1 MSTAMAR
8 KVLDAKTLRSELW
21 ATLQD
26 LRAGAITP
34 READKVAR
42 LAREIVAAT
51 QTQLWLLEA
60 SAERNLPEDLTAF
73 ANPGTEGA

>member
-1 MSTAMAR
+1 MSMAR
-8 KVLDAKTLRSELW
+8 KVLDAKSLRSELW

-26 LRAGAITP
+26 LRSGAITP

-42 LAREIVAAT
+42 LAREIVNAT

-60 SAERNLPEDLTAF
+60 GAERKLPDDLTAF
-73 ANPGTEGA
+73 ANPGTEGS